1 MDGPGVLSVE
11 AGYARPRSMAEAL
24 GLLGTDD
31 WSILAGG
38 TDFFPALRDRPAE
51 GRILD
56 ITGLEELSGIREDA
70 DHWRIGALTGWS
82 DIIHGALPPAFDA
95 LKQAGREVGSVQIQ
109 NRATVAGNL
118 CNASPAADGVPPL
131 MVLDA
136 EVVLTS
142 SAGNRTLA
150 MDAFILGNRATS
162 LAPGEIVTEILVPKS
177 SACGKTSFV
186 KLGARKYLVI
196 SIAMAAAR
204 LAVDDRGFITAAAIS
219 VGACSAVARRLGG
232 VENKLIGRPTSSET
246 FTDITGS
253 DLHELTPID
262 DVRAPAEYR
271 LDAAA
276 ELVRRALLGCLG
288 LEGQR

>member
-1 MDGPGVLSVE
+1 MGSYLRPETYAELLECLSK
-11 AGYARPRSMAEAL
+11 GSH
-24 GLLGTDD
+24 T
-31 WSILAGG
+31 ILAGG
-38 TDFFPALRDRPAE
+38 TDIYPGYVGKQVP
-51 GRILD
+51 GD
-56 ITGLEELSGIREDA
+56 IIDVTNIPDLSAIKENEDS
-70 DHWRIGALTGWS
+70 WTIGATASWS
-82 DIIHGALPPAFDA
+82 DIISAQLPVYFNG
-95 LKQAGREVGSVQIQ
+95 LKLAATEVGGKQIQ
-109 NRATVAGNL
+109 NSGTIGGNI
-118 CNASPAADGVPPL
+118 CNASPAADCVPPL
-131 MVLDA
+131 LALNA
-136 EVVLTS
+136 EVEV
-142 SAGNRTLA
+142 AGNAGKELIPLQE
-150 MDAFILGNRATS
+150 FITGNRKTA
-162 LAPGEIVTEILVPKS
+162 LQENQIVIGIHIKKKNTDNAYSHFL
-177 SACGKTSFV
+177 